1 MRVGVPKEIKN
12 RERRVA
18 LTPSGVRLLCASGHE
33 VFVQA
38 EAGAGSGFD
47 DAQYTEAGASLVTAD
62 KAWSADLVLKVK
74 EPQVEEYA
82 YLRPGML
89 LFTYLHLAACP
100 GLADVLKSQG
110 VTAIGYETVCDE
122 HGRLPLLAPMSHIAG
137 RVAVQ
142 MAAHYLQAEND
153 TPFPGRGRL
162 FGGLPGVAPVHVLV
176 LGGGNAGSHAAM
188 VAAGLGARVTVLEVS
203 SVQIERLREILPAS
217 VDVMPF
223 TEAALEKAL
232 GHSDVLIGAALVPG
246 EHAPKLLSRK
256 QLGLMPASSVFVDIA
271 IDQGG
276 MCETSRVTSYA
287 EPVYIESGVLH
298 CCLPNLPACVPVT
311 GTQALTQATM
321 PYVQLLA
328 DLGLERALAESPA
341 LAMGVNVRAGAVVHP
356 GVAKALLP

>member
-38 EAGAGSGFD
+38 DAGAGSGFD

-223 TEAALEKAL
+223 TEAALEKVL

-256 QLGLMPASSVFVDIA
+256 QLGLMPASS
-271 IDQGG
+271 
-276 MCETSRVTSYA
+276 
-287 EPVYIESGVLH
+287 
-298 CCLPNLPACVPVT
+298 
-311 GTQALTQATM
+311 
-321 PYVQLLA
+321 
-328 DLGLERALAESPA
+328 
-341 LAMGVNVRAGAVVHP
+341 
-356 GVAKALLP
+356 